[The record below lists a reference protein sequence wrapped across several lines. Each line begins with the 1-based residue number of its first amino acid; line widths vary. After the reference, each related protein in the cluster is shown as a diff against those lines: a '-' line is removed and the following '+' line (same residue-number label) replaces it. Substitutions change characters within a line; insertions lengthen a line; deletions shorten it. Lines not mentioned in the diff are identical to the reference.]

1 MSGTRETYPKK
12 GYSVCKCKKGGFNV
26 MDGLGG
32 FVAGPYQTRSI
43 AEGVGKR
50 KFATPTTERPCLC
63 CRSSFL
69 SEGIGHRICDRCKR
83 NNDYMARGI

>member
-12 GYSVCKCKKGGFNV
+12 GYSVCKVAGGFNV
-26 MDGLGG
+26 TDGLGG
-32 FVAGPYQTRSI
+32 YLAGPYLSRSA

-50 KFATPTTERPCLC
+50 KFAKPTTKRPCLC
-63 CRSSFL
+63 CTEPFN